1 MAAPPAACLDGL
13 PRDCWLRVLQAA
25 SGGAAVLAPRDLAA
39 LLCAAR
45 FCAPAIADTAAARTV
60 ALLGA
65 AASFN
70 APHSAA
76 QAVLRL
82 ALAERIEGDISGAGF
97 AAPALAV
104 RTTVVHKATGRVASY
119 GAAPVVGR
127 QPVARDRI
135 SACSNR
141 DSLSLVI
148 CEPAVVYVFGWHHG
162 NFVWHER
169 TYAALPLLS
178 PSPAPRATGA
188 GAENTAAAVPATPLV
203 VVPVAAAAPPLP
215 PGEGEL
221 PLEERV
227 AMHLRRVRY
236 YIAHRNQAM
245 MIAQ

>member
-25 SGGAAVLAPRDLAA
+25 SGSGGAAVLAPSDLAA
-39 LLCAAR
+39 LLVATCC
-45 FCAPAIADTAAARTV
+45 CAPAVTETAAARTV

-65 AASFN
+65 AAGFN
-70 APHSAA
+70 ARHSAA

-82 ALAERIEGDISGAGF
+82 ALAQRIEADIRGAGF

-104 RTTVVHKATGRVASY
+104 RTTLVHKATGRVSSY
-119 GAAPVVGR
+119 GEAAVVGR

-169 TYAALPLLS
+169 KYAALPLS
-178 PSPAPRATGA
+178 PSSPPTATA
-188 GAENTAAAVPATPLV
+188 AAENTAAAVPATPLV

-215 PGEGEL
+215 SGEGEL

-227 AMHLRRVRY
+227 ALHLRRVRY

-245 MIAQ
+245 MTAQ

>member
-1 MAAPPAACLDGL
+1 MAAPPACLDGL
-13 PRDCWLRVLQAA
+13 PRDCWLRVLQA
-25 SGGAAVLAPRDLAA
+25 SLGGNPVLGPRDLAA
-39 LLCAAR
+39 LLVATR
-45 FCAPAIADTAAARTV
+45 GCAPAVSESAAARTV

-65 AASFN
+65 AAAFN

-82 ALAERIEGDISGAGF
+82 AMAERIDGDIRGAGF
-97 AAPALAV
+97 AAPALSV

-119 GAAPVVGR
+119 GEAVVVGR

-148 CEPAVVYVFGWHHG
+148 CEPAVVYVFGWHHA

-169 TYAALPLLS
+169 IYAALPLS
-178 PSPAPRATGA
+178 PSPALRATPA
-188 GAENTAAAVPATPLV
+188 AENTGAVVPAAPLV

-227 AMHLRRVRY
+227 ALHLRRVRH

-245 MIAQ
+245 MTAQ